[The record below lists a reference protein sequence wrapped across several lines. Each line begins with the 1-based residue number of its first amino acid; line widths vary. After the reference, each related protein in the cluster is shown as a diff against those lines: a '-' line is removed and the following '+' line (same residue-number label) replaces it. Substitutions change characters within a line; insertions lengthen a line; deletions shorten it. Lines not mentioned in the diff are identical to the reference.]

1 MRSGAQPPSSTP
13 VWKFPGWGFCLRRA
27 AAVARC
33 GMSPPSK
40 FTYPI
45 TNIRIIDGDTIE
57 ADVDLGFRIRQRQI
71 IRLAGIDA
79 PELRAKDPEERVR
92 AKASKAGLERV
103 LIEWQPSE
111 ALMHST
117 GLDKYGRSLA
127 DVWASYG
134 GRWDN
139 INWCMVDCGYAT
151 RIKEKRK

>member
-1 MRSGAQPPSSTP
+1 MT
-13 VWKFPGWGFCLRRA
+13 
-27 AAVARC
+27 
-33 GMSPPSK
+33 PPSK

-45 TNIRIIDGDTIE
+45 SNIRIIDGDTIE

-79 PELRAKDPEERVR
+79 PELRAKDPDERVR

-111 ALMHST
+111 VLMHSI

-127 DVWASYG
+127 VIWASDG
-134 GRWDN
+134 SAWDE
-139 INWCMVDCGYAT
+139 INALLVEQGHAT
-151 RIKEKRK
+151 PTEEKRK

>member
-1 MRSGAQPPSSTP
+1 
-13 VWKFPGWGFCLRRA
+13 
-27 AAVARC
+27 
-33 GMSPPSK
+33 MSPPSK
-40 FTYPI
+40 FTYPITNIRIIDGDTIEADVDLGPI